1 MSDLQ
6 KALVVMTCAAAIFV
20 YLTFRFARLN
30 RRLRADNR
38 WYSGQIEELLNR
50 RPPPVQAP
58 ARPAPPPRRIW
69 TDEERAA
76 MDRAD
81 DVDRLT
87 KQLADVQSDSVAF
100 SKQRIMSSNGEVA
113 LFYAARTVTG
123 QTAPNGDYP
132 FYVFPQVSLGELV
145 RTSPKTPS
153 AARRSKDAYLAINSK
168 RCDIVLADN
177 TGLPVAVFEYQGAGH
192 HSGTA
197 SLRDEVKRLAV
208 TRAGTAPDR
217 TKSGR

>member
-1 MSDLQ
+1 
-6 KALVVMTCAAAIFV
+6 
-20 YLTFRFARLN
+20 
-30 RRLRADNR
+30 
-38 WYSGQIEELLNR
+38 
-50 RPPPVQAP
+50 
-58 ARPAPPPRRIW
+58 
-69 TDEERAA
+69 

-208 TRAGTAPDR
+208 TRAGIRFVEIPDGAGSNQIRSMIRDSLPVAAPPP
-217 TKSGR
+217 TTGRL